1 MSLEI
6 HGKICN
12 HIQKC
17 CYGSN
22 HVSIILLVF
31 LTQVYNTP
39 GGHVTRDYR
48 EGVAQLSDLRF
59 KLFDTAGMETS
70 VQSGSLL
77 ERARG
82 LTAKLLSRSHL
93 ALFMVD
99 ARAGVSITLS
109 QNECELFQN
118 KVCEY
123 CQE

>member
-1 MSLEI
+1 
-6 HGKICN
+6 
-12 HIQKC
+12 
-17 CYGSN
+17 
-22 HVSIILLVF
+22 
-31 LTQVYNTP
+31 
-39 GGHVTRDYR
+39 
-48 EGVAQLSDLRF
+48 VAQLSDLRF

-109 QNECELFQN
+109 RNECEYLRTECVNNSKNSVKSFQEG
-118 KVCEY
+118 V
-123 CQE
+123 